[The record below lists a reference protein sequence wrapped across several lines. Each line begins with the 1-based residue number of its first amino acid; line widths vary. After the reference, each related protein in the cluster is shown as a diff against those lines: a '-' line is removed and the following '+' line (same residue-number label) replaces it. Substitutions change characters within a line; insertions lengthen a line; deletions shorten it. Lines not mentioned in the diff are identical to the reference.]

1 MPGRVATASSYDS
14 ALATLQRRQAAMS
27 EAQMQMTSGKRVN
40 RPSDDPTAAARAE
53 RAFIAQQRIE
63 SAQRSVSVSR
73 NAMALTESALG
84 QAGDLMQFAREK
96 LVAAGNGSYSAAE
109 RKALADS
116 LVAVRGQLLSIAN
129 QTDGAGGYIFGGQGT
144 TAPPFADEPGVGVS
158 FNGTG
163 GDGQLSA
170 SEQLPTSVDGQAVW
184 LSVRSG
190 NGVFVT
196 SADAANTGSGA
207 IDAGGVANPA
217 ALTGQNYSLVF
228 SVAGAT
234 TTYAVEMNGVP
245 TGQTGT
251 YVSGGTIAVDG
262 MALKVSGAPANGDRF
277 DIVPSTA
284 DLDPFEALDR
294 AITTLRDPTANR
306 GAVSQAVA
314 SGVRDIDA
322 VMNHL
327 SAARSVAGAAL
338 SRLDSIEARNGDRD
352 LWAKSVQSDAEDLDM
367 VQAVSDFSNKQTS
380 YQAALQSYAMVQRMS
395 LFDYLK

>member
-1 MPGRVATASSYDS
+1 MSGRVSNTSRYES
-14 ALATLQRRQAAMS
+14 AVTTLQRRQSEMS
-27 EAQMQMTSGKRVN
+27 EAQLQMTSGKRVN

-84 QAGDLMQFAREK
+84 RAGDMLQTAREK
-96 LVAAGNGSYSAAE
+96 LIGAGNGSYSTAE
-109 RKALADS
+109 RSAIAED
-116 LVAVRGQLLSIAN
+116 LVALRGQLFALAN
-129 QTDGAGGYIFGGQGT
+129 TTDGSGGYIFGGQG
-144 TAPPFADEPGVGVS
+144 ANLPPFVDAAGGVI
-158 FNGTG
+158 FAGTG
-163 GDGQLSA
+163 GQGQLSA
-170 SEQLPTSVDGQAVW
+170 SEQMPTSVDGQAVW
-184 LSVRSG
+184 LSARSG

-196 SADAANTGSGA
+196 AAAAGNTGSGF
-207 IDAGGVANPA
+207 IDAGGVTDPTV
-217 ALTGQNYSLVF
+217 LTGANYGIVF

-251 YVSGGTIAVDG
+251 YIPGGAITVDG
-262 MALKVSGAPANGDRF
+262 MTFDVGGAPANGDRF
-277 DIVPSTA
+277 DITPSAA
-284 DLDPFEALDR
+284 DMDPFEALDR
-294 AITTLRDPTANR
+294 AIATLRDPNATR
-306 GAVSQAVA
+306 GATTQAVA
-314 SGVRDIDA
+314 SGVRDVDA
-322 VMNHL
+322 VMSHF

-338 SRLDSIEARNGDRD
+338 SRLDAIQSRNEDRD

-367 VQAVSDFSNKQTS
+367 VKAVSEFQNKQTS

>member
-1 MPGRVATASSYDS
+1 MSGRVSSASRYDS
-14 ALATLQRRQAAMS
+14 AVATLQRRQADMS
-27 EAQMQMTSGKRVN
+27 NAQLQMTSGKRVN

-53 RAFIAQQRIE
+53 RAFIAQQRID

-84 QAGDLMQFAREK
+84 QAGDLMQVAREK
-96 LVAAGNGSYSAAE
+96 LVAAGNASYSAAE
-109 RKALADS
+109 RKSLTDELMAL
-116 LVAVRGQLLSIAN
+116 RGQLLALAN

-144 TAPPFADEPGVGVS
+144 TAPPFADTAGVGVT

-163 GDGQLSA
+163 GEGQLSA

-190 NGVFVT
+190 NGVFTT
-196 SADAANTGSGA
+196 SADAANTGSGY

-228 SVAGAT
+228 SVAGAI
-234 TTYAVEMNGVP
+234 TTYSVEMNGAP

-251 YVSGGTIAVDG
+251 YVPGGTIAVDG
-262 MALKVSGAPANGDRF
+262 MALKVSGGPANGDRF
-277 DIVPSTA
+277 DIAPSTP

-294 AITTLRDPTANR
+294 AIATLRDPTANR

-314 SGVRDIDA
+314 SGVRDVDA
-322 VMNHL
+322 VMNHFT
-327 SAARSVAGAAL
+327 AARSVAGAAL
-338 SRLDSIEARNGDRD
+338 SRLDAIDSRNKDLD

-367 VQAVSDFSNKQTS
+367 VQAVSDFQNKQTS
-380 YQAALQSYAMVQRMS
+380 YSAALQSYAMVQGMS

>member
-1 MPGRVATASSYDS
+1 MSGRVSNTSRYES
-14 ALATLQRRQAAMS
+14 AVTTLQRRQGEMS
-27 EAQMQMTSGKRVN
+27 EAQLQMTSGKRVN

-84 QAGDLMQFAREK
+84 RAGDMLQTAREK
-96 LVAAGNGSYSAAE
+96 LIGAGNGSYSSAE
-109 RKALADS
+109 RSAIAED
-116 LVAVRGQLLSIAN
+116 LVALRGQLFQLAN
-129 QTDGAGGYIFGGQGT
+129 TTDGSGGYIFGGQG
-144 TAPPFADEPGVGVS
+144 ANLPPFVDAAGGVL
-158 FNGTG
+158 FAGTG
-163 GDGQLSA
+163 GQGQLSA
-170 SEQLPTSVDGQAVW
+170 SEQMPTSVDGQAVW
-184 LSVRSG
+184 LSARSG

-196 SADAANTGSGA
+196 ASAAGNTGSGF
-207 IDAGGVANPA
+207 IDAGGVTDPT
-217 ALTGQNYSLVF
+217 ALTGANYGIVF

-251 YVSGGTIAVDG
+251 YIPGGAITVDG
-262 MALKVSGAPANGDRF
+262 MTFDVGGAPANGDRF
-277 DIVPSTA
+277 DITPSAA
-284 DLDPFEALDR
+284 DMDPFEALDR
-294 AITTLRDPTANR
+294 AIATLRDPNASR
-306 GAVSQAVA
+306 GATTQAVA
-314 SGVRDIDA
+314 SGVRDVDA
-322 VMNHL
+322 VMSHF

-338 SRLDSIEARNGDRD
+338 SRLDAIQARNEDRD

-367 VQAVSDFSNKQTS
+367 VQAVSDFQNKQTS

>member
-1 MPGRVATASSYDS
+1 MSGRVSNTSRYES
-14 ALATLQRRQAAMS
+14 AVTTLQRRQGEMS
-27 EAQMQMTSGKRVN
+27 EAQLQMTSGKRVN

-84 QAGDLMQFAREK
+84 RAGDMLQTAREK
-96 LVAAGNGSYSAAE
+96 LIGAGNGSYSSAE
-109 RKALADS
+109 RSAIAED
-116 LVAVRGQLLSIAN
+116 LVALRGQLFQLAN
-129 QTDGAGGYIFGGQGT
+129 TTDGSGGYIFGGQG
-144 TAPPFADEPGVGVS
+144 ANLPPFVDAAGGVI
-158 FNGTG
+158 FAGTG
-163 GDGQLSA
+163 GQGQLSA
-170 SEQLPTSVDGQAVW
+170 SEQMPTSVDGQAVW
-184 LSVRSG
+184 LSARSG

-196 SADAANTGSGA
+196 AAAAGNTGSGF
-207 IDAGGVANPA
+207 IDAGGVTDPT
-217 ALTGQNYSLVF
+217 ALTGANYGIVF

-251 YVSGGTIAVDG
+251 YIPGGAITVDG
-262 MALKVSGAPANGDRF
+262 MTFDVGGAPANGDRF
-277 DIVPSTA
+277 DITPSAA
-284 DLDPFEALDR
+284 DMDPFEALDR
-294 AITTLRDPTANR
+294 AIATLRDPNASR
-306 GAVSQAVA
+306 GATTQAVA
-314 SGVRDIDA
+314 SGVRDVDA
-322 VMNHL
+322 VMSHF

-338 SRLDSIEARNGDRD
+338 SRLDAIQARNEDRD

-367 VQAVSDFSNKQTS
+367 VQAVSDFQNKQTS

>member
-1 MPGRVATASSYDS
+1 MTGRVSSASRYDS
-14 ALATLQRRQAAMS
+14 AVATLQRRQAAMS
-27 EAQMQMTSGKRVN
+27 DAQQQLTSGKRVN

-53 RAFIAQQRIE
+53 RAFIAQQRID

-84 QAGDLMQFAREK
+84 QAGDLMQTAREK
-96 LVAAGNGSYSAAE
+96 LLAAGNGSYSAGE
-109 RKALADS
+109 RKALADD
-116 LVAVRGQLLSIAN
+116 LVALRGQLLGLAN
-129 QTDGAGGYIFGGQGT
+129 QTDGSGGYIFGGQGT
-144 TAPPFADEPGVGVS
+144 TAPPFADQAGVGVG

-163 GDGQLSA
+163 GEGQLSA
-170 SEQLPTSVDGQAVW
+170 SEQLPTSVDGNAVW
-184 LSVRSG
+184 LSVHSG

-196 SADAANTGSGA
+196 SADPANTGSGF

-228 SVAGAT
+228 TVAGAS
-234 TTYAVEMNGVP
+234 TTYAVEMNGAP

-251 YVSGGTIAVDG
+251 YLPGGTIAVDG
-262 MALKVSGAPANGDRF
+262 MTLKVSGAPANGDRF
-277 DIVPSTA
+277 DVAPSTA

-314 SGVRDIDA
+314 SGVRDMDA
-322 VMNHL
+322 VMNHFA
-327 SAARSVAGAAL
+327 AARSVAGSAL
-338 SRLDSIEARNGDRD
+338 SRLDAIESRNSDRD

-367 VQAVSDFSNKQTS
+367 VQAVSDFQNKQTS

>member
-1 MPGRVATASSYDS
+1 MPGRVSTASSYDS

-40 RPSDDPTAAARAE
+40 RASDDPTAAARAE

-63 SAQRSVSVSR
+63 SAQRSVAVSR

-116 LVAVRGQLLSIAN
+116 LVAVRGQLLAIAN

-144 TAPPFADEPGVGVS
+144 TAPPFADEAGVGVT
-158 FNGTG
+158 FDGTG
-163 GDGQLSA
+163 GEGQLST

-190 NGVFVT
+190 NGVFTT
-196 SADAANTGSGA
+196 SADAANTGSGY
-207 IDAGGVANPA
+207 IDAGGVSDPA

-228 SVAGAT
+228 SVAGGV
-234 TTYAVEMNGVP
+234 TTYAVEMNGAP
-245 TGQTGT
+245 TGQTGPYT
-251 YVSGGTIAVDG
+251 PGGTITVDG
-262 MALKVSGAPANGDRF
+262 MALKVSGAPADGDRF
-277 DIVPSTA
+277 DVAPSTA

-294 AITTLRDPTANR
+294 AIATLRDPMANR

-314 SGVRDIDA
+314 SGVRDADA

-338 SRLDSIEARNGDRD
+338 TRLDEIEARNGDRD

-367 VQAVSDFSNKQTS
+367 VKAVSEFSNQQTS

>member
-1 MPGRVATASSYDS
+1 MSGRVSNTSRYES
-14 ALATLQRRQAAMS
+14 AVTTLQRRQGEMS
-27 EAQMQMTSGKRVN
+27 EAQLQMTSGKRVN

-84 QAGDLMQFAREK
+84 RAGDMLQTAREK
-96 LVAAGNGSYSAAE
+96 LIGAGNGSYSTAE
-109 RKALADS
+109 RSAIAED
-116 LVAVRGQLLSIAN
+116 LVALRGQLFQLAN
-129 QTDGAGGYIFGGQGT
+129 TTDGSGGYIFGGQG
-144 TAPPFADEPGVGVS
+144 ANLPPFVDAAGGVI
-158 FNGTG
+158 FAGTG
-163 GDGQLSA
+163 GQGQLSA
-170 SEQLPTSVDGQAVW
+170 SEQMPTSVDGQAVW
-184 LSVRSG
+184 LSARSG

-196 SADAANTGSGA
+196 AAAAGNTGSGF
-207 IDAGGVANPA
+207 IDAGGVTDPT
-217 ALTGQNYSLVF
+217 ALTGANYGIVF

-251 YVSGGTIAVDG
+251 YIPGGAITVDG
-262 MALKVSGAPANGDRF
+262 MTFDVGGAPANGDRF
-277 DIVPSTA
+277 DITPSAA
-284 DLDPFEALDR
+284 DMDPFEALDR
-294 AITTLRDPTANR
+294 AIATLRDPNASR
-306 GAVSQAVA
+306 GATTQAVA
-314 SGVRDIDA
+314 SGVRDVDA
-322 VMNHL
+322 VMSHF

-338 SRLDSIEARNGDRD
+338 SRLDAIQARNEDRD

-367 VQAVSDFSNKQTS
+367 VQAVSDFQNKQTS